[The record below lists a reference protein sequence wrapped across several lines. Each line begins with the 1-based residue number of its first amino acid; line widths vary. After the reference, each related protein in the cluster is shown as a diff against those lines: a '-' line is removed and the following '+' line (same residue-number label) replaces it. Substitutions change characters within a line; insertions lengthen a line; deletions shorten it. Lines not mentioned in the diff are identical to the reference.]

1 MNPTGEGP
9 WPGGQWQGTSAAG
22 HLSSPPDP
30 GDSALTPRD
39 EYWSGLFEQSE
50 HAQLICRR
58 DGTLVEFN
66 ARAEELLGL
75 SRWVGAGATSARRTD
90 SPARAAL
97 ERAVVPPVSRGLA
110 VKVFQHLFSPSV
122 VRRLRELIR
131 RQQGR
136 MENLSLWQ
144 PGPGQGEGGGTQPDG
159 PPKEVS
165 GAEAAA
171 RTAGTC
177 AAIHLLVDLEVTP
190 LGKAYS
196 LVTLQDSSRARGM
209 ESLLQRLA
217 TAINSAP
224 DVMLLTDPAFRLTF
238 ANASFH
244 SVTGYTIEEAL
255 GRPMEFL
262 CAPGEW
268 PRMRECQEFLRRGG
282 EWTGE
287 FLNARADGST
297 YPVEAAI
304 SPIHDKFG
312 QLLGYAAIERDITF
326 KKHLQ
331 EELQRE
337 RDYALSIIDSLD
349 AAVYTLDRE
358 FRLTHRHDGWRKFPA
373 EHGGLYLRQ
382 PPQVGT
388 CLLEYVPDEA
398 QRAELKFLFTL
409 VLVDGQPQELEMTSA
424 DKRHWHVKIAP
435 WKLANEIV
443 GLLYVVTD
451 QTRLHELQRQL
462 FQAQKME
469 TIGTLAAGVAHDF
482 NNLLLAIRGHVGLL
496 QMDEQLSAAAR
507 GRLEKIAQAATRA
520 ADITKQLLTFSR
532 PSEEQEAIVDLNE
545 VIHEAG
551 QLSQRSL
558 RANVALELRPAQR
571 PMPVRLDATRA
582 QQLLLNLCVNAQDA
596 MPQGGRLTL
605 ANSSVRLSPAQA
617 AKHQQTPGAD
627 FVRCT
632 VADTGTGIPPAV
644 LPRIFDP
651 FFTTKGQGKGTGLG
665 LSIVHSIVTHA
676 GGFIEVESQLGQGTA
691 FHIFLPRAEQAEAR
705 QPAAAVSATAPP
717 APRAASARPG
727 RVLVVDDLDLVLDFT
742 KDFMEECGYEV
753 LVASSAEQAVEVL
766 EGAPAP
772 VDVVFTDYNM
782 TGKTGLEL
790 IKEVSSRWPRTK
802 FILVSG
808 YLEEQMKSEI
818 ERQYP
823 ARVLAKPFTLPEATD
838 LIAEMLREE

>member
-1 MNPTGEGP
+1 MKPTGEGP
-9 WPGGQWQGTSAAG
+9 GAGVQRPQTSAASQ
-22 HLSSPPDP
+22 LPSTPAAAP
-30 GDSALTPRD
+30 LNPRD
-39 EYWSGLFEQSE
+39 EYWSGLFEHSE

-75 SRWVGAGATSARRTD
+75 SRRTGGGKAGAGETEAV
-90 SPARAAL
+90 ARASPNGAL
-97 ERAVVPPVSRGLA
+97 GSLCTPDGSRE
-110 VKVFQHLFSPSV
+110 VFRDLFSPSV
-122 VRRLRELIR
+122 VRRLLELIR
-131 RQQGR
+131 RQEGR

-144 PGPGQGEGGGTQPDG
+144 RGPARAEEERRRAEQPPLEIPGSLG
-159 PPKEVS
+159 PALLA
-165 GAEAAA
+165 GADVPVQ
-171 RTAGTC
+171 R
-177 AAIHLLVDLEVTP
+177 LLDLEVTP
-190 LGKAYS
+190 LGRAYS
-196 LVTLQDSSRARGM
+196 LVTLQDSSRVRGM

-244 SVTGYTIEEAL
+244 SVTGYTVEEAL
-255 GRPMEFL
+255 GRPVEFL
-262 CAPGEW
+262 CAPGEL

-287 FLNARADGST
+287 LLNARADGST
-297 YPVEAAI
+297 YPVEAAL

-312 QLLGYAAIERDITF
+312 ALLGYAAIERDITF
-326 KKHLQ
+326 KKQLQ

-337 RDYALSIIDSLD
+337 RDYALSIINSLD

-358 FRLTHRHDGWRKFPA
+358 FRLTHPHDGWRKFPP
-373 EHGGLYLRQ
+373 EHGGLCLRQ
-382 PPQVGT
+382 PPQAGA
-388 CLLEYVPDEA
+388 CFLDYVPDED

-424 DKRHWHVKIAP
+424 DKRRWHVKIAP

-496 QMDEQLSAAAR
+496 QLDEQLCAAAR
-507 GRLEKIAQAATRA
+507 SRLEKIEQAATRA

-532 PSEEQEAIVDLNE
+532 PSEETEALVDLNA
-545 VIHEAG
+545 VIQEAG

-558 RANVALELRPAQR
+558 RANVALELRPAER

-582 QQLLLNLCVNAQDA
+582 QQILLNLCVNAQDA
-596 MPQGGRLTL
+596 MPDGGRLTL
-605 ANSSVRLSPAQA
+605 ANCSVRLSAAQA
-617 AKHQQTPGAD
+617 AKHQQAPGAE

-676 GGFIEVESQLGQGTA
+676 GGFIEVESQPGQGTA
-691 FHIFLPRAEQAEAR
+691 FHIYLPLAGE
-705 QPAAAVSATAPP
+705 AAARGLEAAPSDTGP
-717 APRAASARPG
+717 AAPRAVASRPG

-742 KDFMEECGYEV
+742 KDFMEESGYEV

-766 EGAPAP
+766 EGTQAP

-808 YLEEQMKSEI
+808 YLEDTLRSQI

-823 ARVLAKPFTLPEATD
+823 ARVLPKPFTMREAAD
-838 LIAEMLREE
+838 LIAEMLREN